1 MNRRTLR
8 IVSNDLLQEKI
19 LAEAN
24 IEHYLM
30 DDSLSPKE
38 KSDKINSELNK
49 LKDASLKLTFWEEF
63 ITNNIIIPEEGDNE
77 LEK

>member
-63 ITNNIIIPEEGDNE
+63 ITNNIIIHEEGDNE